1 MDWTPQ
7 RIADLRK
14 RLGLSQS
21 DFAQAL
27 GLSRTASV
35 SDLENGRTNA
45 TGPTARLL
53 DYVERHG
60 PTLAS
65 GGSIADRL
73 RALSEEAAA
82 LARAVEDEAP

>member
-21 DFAQAL
+21 DFAAAL

-53 DYVERHG
+53 DYIEQHG
-60 PTLAS
+60 PTLRNGDS
-65 GGSIADRL
+65 VVQRL
-73 RALSEEAAA
+73 RALSDEAAA
-82 LARAVEDEAP
+82 LARAVEDGQG